1 MTTSARPTTRT
12 WPRRVLGSTL
22 MLALGLATVAG
33 VVFAGA
39 TATGRSINQPVPS
52 SAADTVPTSLQH
64 AEPTS
69 AAESTAVRH
78 GRRLV
83 VAFVV
88 GTSGTVASDLLAPYD
103 IFASSSAFTTYV
115 VSDVANAAP
124 LEGGPAVVP
133 TYTFA
138 DVDADPALTPDL
150 VVVPALTHPT
160 GDTEAPLRDW
170 VTRQHEDGATV
181 LGVCTG

>member
-1 MTTSARPTTRT
+1 MTTSARTSVRT
-12 WPRRVLGSTL
+12 WPRRVLGTTL
-22 MLALGLATVAG
+22 MLILGLATLAG
-33 VVFAGA
+33 VVLAGV
-39 TATGRSINQPVPS
+39 TVTGRSTNQPVSTS
-52 SAADTVPTSLQH
+52 SMGTSLASFRH

-160 GDTEAPLRDW
+160 GATEAPLRDW

>member
-1 MTTSARPTTRT
+1 MTTSARTSVRT
-12 WPRRVLGSTL
+12 WPRRVLGTTL
-22 MLALGLATVAG
+22 MLILGLATLAG
-33 VVFAGA
+33 VVLAGV
-39 TATGRSINQPVPS
+39 TVTGRSTNQPVSTS
-52 SAADTVPTSLQH
+52 SMGTSLASFRH

-69 AAESTAVRH
+69 AAEPTAVRH